1 MARAH
6 NCPDCGCTDTFRVH
20 RRPKEYVLL
29 GDRAFCCADCKRRYL
44 IFEIGKLLQWRST
57 T

>member
-6 NCPDCGCTDTFRVH
+6 SCPECGCTDTFRVH

-29 GDRAFCCADCKRRYL
+29 GYRAFTCADCKSRYL
-44 IFEIGKLLQWRST
+44 LFEIGKLLQWRSAT
-57 T
+57 